1 MSKLRR
7 TAPPIGWEHVR
18 NCFPMPNEL
27 FLFNLSANALAV
39 YIYLLYCADRHTG
52 QCHPSMPTMAK
63 KLHLSRSTVL
73 RCVKTLEE
81 TGLIATEHTDIVTK
95 QGIKRNGNLRYT
107 ILPSSFPL
115 TNSTSG
121 SWTLRN
127 GCRSGGERQ
136 GAWNDWRRKAARNV
150 DAVCGY
156 HD

>member
-27 FLFNLSANALAV
+27 FLFDLSANALAV
-39 YIYLLYCADRHTG
+39 YIYLLYCANRHTG

-107 ILPSSFPL
+107 ILPIQFSIDQFYQRQL
-115 TNSTSG
+115 DAAERVQERRRTARRMER
-121 SWTLRN
+121 LAQK
-127 GCRSGGERQ
+127 GGAE
-136 GAWNDWRRKAARNV
+136 
-150 DAVCGY
+150 C
-156 HD
+156 

>member
-107 ILPSSFPL
+107 ILPIQFSIDQFYQRQL
-115 TNSTSG
+115 DAAERVQERRRTARRMER
-121 SWTLRN
+121 LAQK
-127 GCRSGGERQ
+127 GGAE
-136 GAWNDWRRKAARNV
+136 
-150 DAVCGY
+150 C
-156 HD
+156 

>member
-27 FLFNLSANALAV
+27 FLFDLSANALAV
-39 YIYLLYCADRHTG
+39 YIYLLYCANRHTG

-81 TGLIATEHTDIVTK
+81 AGLIATEHTDIVTK
-95 QGIKRNGNLRYT
+95 RGIKRNGNLRYT
-107 ILPSSFPL
+107 ILPIQFSIDQFYQRQL
-115 TNSTSG
+115 DAAEQVQ
-121 SWTLRN
+121 
-127 GCRSGGERQ
+127 ER
-136 GAWNDWRRKAARNV
+136 RRAARRMEQLTQKGG
-150 DAVCGY
+150 AEC
-156 HD
+156 